1 MDGIALALLA
11 HRASALCEEMGV
23 VLRRTALS
31 PNIKDRLDYSCAL
44 FDAEGALFA
53 QAAHIPVH
61 LGSMA
66 YALRDVVRQFPW
78 APGDAVVFNDPFLGG
93 THLPDVTVVVPA
105 FLSGTLLGFA
115 VTRAHHA
122 HIGAS
127 APGSMPLSQSLE
139 EEGLCLSPTY
149 LLQGGVMP
157 EATFAALGS
166 LLRGAHP
173 SPGAWRARRSP

>member
-11 HRASALCEEMGV
+11 HRAGALCEEMGV

-66 YALRDVVRQFPW
+66 YALRDVVREFPW

-115 VTRAHHA
+115 VTRAHTRTSVPPCRA
-122 HIGAS
+122 PCPCPNALRRRACAFPPPTCCTGA
-127 APGSMPLSQSLE
+127 
-139 EEGLCLSPTY
+139 
-149 LLQGGVMP
+149 
-157 EATFAALGS
+157 
-166 LLRGAHP
+166 
-173 SPGAWRARRSP
+173 

>member
-31 PNIKDRLDYSCAL
+31 PNIKGSARLLLRAL
-44 FDAEGALFA
+44 FDAEGAFA

-78 APGDAVVFNDPFLGG
+78 APGMRWFLTTPSSGARTCPMLPWWCRRFCPGPFW
-93 THLPDVTVVVPA
+93 V
-105 FLSGTLLGFA
+105 
-115 VTRAHHA
+115 
-122 HIGAS
+122 
-127 APGSMPLSQSLE
+127 
-139 EEGLCLSPTY
+139 SP
-149 LLQGGVMP
+149 
-157 EATFAALGS
+157 
-166 LLRGAHP
+166 
-173 SPGAWRARRSP
+173 

>member
-78 APGDAVVFNDPFLGG
+78 APGDAVFLTIPSSGARTCPMLPWWCRRFCPGPFW
-93 THLPDVTVVVPA
+93 V
-105 FLSGTLLGFA
+105 
-115 VTRAHHA
+115 
-122 HIGAS
+122 
-127 APGSMPLSQSLE
+127 
-139 EEGLCLSPTY
+139 SP
-149 LLQGGVMP
+149 
-157 EATFAALGS
+157 
-166 LLRGAHP
+166 
-173 SPGAWRARRSP
+173 

>member
-44 FDAEGALFA
+44 FDADGALFA

-66 YALRDVVRQFPW
+66 YALRGVVRLFHRG
-78 APGDAVVFNDPFLGG
+78 PGDAVVFIFRYLGV
-93 THLPDVTVVVPA
+93 THLPVVSVELPA
-105 FLSGTLLGFA
+105 F
-115 VTRAHHA
+115 
-122 HIGAS
+122 
-127 APGSMPLSQSLE
+127 
-139 EEGLCLSPTY
+139 
-149 LLQGGVMP
+149 
-157 EATFAALGS
+157 
-166 LLRGAHP
+166 
-173 SPGAWRARRSP
+173 